1 MSLHLQVKLLRVLQE
16 KKITPIGGR
25 DEKEIDVRIICAT
38 HRNLEEMV
46 KRGEFREDLYY
57 RINVVPLNIPPL
69 KERPE
74 DIEILGRHF
83 LKIYAEKL
91 QKNIFKVDENFFTQ
105 LKDYSWPGNVRELEN
120 AVEYAVNIVKDGI
133 INKRDLPK
141 RIWNKEMDGFE
152 GDTVKDQ
159 DIRTLQSLE
168 ENEIRKALEKY
179 DGYKNFK
186 DRAAEKLGIS
196 RATLYRK
203 IKEYQII
210 SK

>member
-1 MSLHLQVKLLRVLQE
+1 
-16 KKITPIGGR
+16 
-25 DEKEIDVRIICAT
+25 
-38 HRNLEEMV
+38 
-46 KRGEFREDLYY
+46 
-57 RINVVPLNIPPL
+57 
-69 KERPE
+69 
-74 DIEILGRHF
+74 
-83 LKIYAEKL
+83 
-91 QKNIFKVDENFFTQ
+91 
-105 LKDYSWPGNVRELEN
+105 
-120 AVEYAVNIVKDGI
+120 
-133 INKRDLPK
+133 
-141 RIWNKEMDGFE
+141 MDGFE